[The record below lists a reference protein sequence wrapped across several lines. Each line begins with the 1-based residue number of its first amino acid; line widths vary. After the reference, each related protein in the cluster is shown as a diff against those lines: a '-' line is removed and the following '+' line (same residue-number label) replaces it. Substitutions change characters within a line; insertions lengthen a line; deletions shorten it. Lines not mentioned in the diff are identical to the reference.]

1 SKEKVLKTVLFSI
14 SILLLI
20 LPAIF
25 NGYPLFFSVSGTYL
39 VSGQIGEVP
48 IDRPII
54 YGLFVRHMSLSWS
67 IWLVIIFQSIFF
79 NYLLFLIAKF
89 LIKARRAFLLQ
100 FVFALFLAVFTG
112 IGYYCS
118 LVIADIFTPIAILC
132 LFFLIYLSKEHY
144 LHLSVLSI
152 MLFLALLTHLSH
164 IPITLGIVF
173 FIFLYLFIFDR
184 KEFKIK
190 FPRILYISSLFAAG
204 LLTIALVN
212 YSYGVGFKISRT
224 NNIILA
230 TRF

>member
-1 SKEKVLKTVLFSI
+1 
-14 SILLLI
+14 
-20 LPAIF
+20 
-25 NGYPLFFSVSGTYL
+25 
-39 VSGQIGEVP
+39 
-48 IDRPII
+48 
-54 YGLFVRHMSLSWS
+54 
-67 IWLVIIFQSIFF
+67 
-79 NYLLFLIAKF
+79 
-89 LIKARRAFLLQ
+89 
-100 FVFALFLAVFTG
+100 
-112 IGYYCS
+112 
-118 LVIADIFTPIAILC
+118 DIFSPIAILC

-230 TRF
+230 TRFIDSGLAQKFLIKNCEKGNFNPPYAELCDYRFNF